1 MAIDGKIRYEKLQN
15 YINREVAKI
24 SVLPS
29 GKIDKYEY
37 LIGEEMLS
45 SDQSKMINKIS
56 LIIHFW
62 EKLLE
67 SK

>member
-37 LIGEEMLS
+37 LIDEERLS

-67 SK
+67 NK

>member
-56 LIIHFW
+56 LIIQFW

-67 SK
+67 NK

>member
-1 MAIDGKIRYEKLQN
+1 MVIDGKIRYEKLQN

-67 SK
+67 NK

>member
-37 LIGEEMLS
+37 LIDEEMLS

-67 SK
+67 NK